1 MKQEDRENT
10 KLSELLQSWEGINPS
25 PAMYERVKARIK
37 GQDSFRKR
45 INTYFFTKKTILWF
59 VEVAVVVV
67 VVVLCSQ
74 LFQKP
79 APKIF
84 DDLAVINLYIEQ
96 HRGAT
101 DQIVSMEHSPQPA
114 GQKLMS
120 RRDILYY
127 EFIDD
132 YSKFR
137 GPGLILRGPQS
148 SLETDISKVPSIS
161 KGRTLSLAQARRAVD
176 FELIA
181 PPQLHTRFEL
191 LSIRK
196 IEDFN
201 CLQLLYSDGLGT
213 LSLFQ
218 QSSDSEEAL
227 IVKDFREY
235 AIFRSAELGDR
246 TEGQSKSTILAW
258 NSGNVFFVLIGQNDM
273 AELMTIAQSVSDFR
287 EQIES
292 LNLGM

>member
-1 MKQEDRENT
+1 MKQEDSENT

-37 GQDSFRKR
+37 GQESFWKR
-45 INTYFFTKKTILWF
+45 LNTYFFTKKTILWF
-59 VEVAVVVV
+59 VEVAVIVV

-79 APKIF
+79 APKMF
-84 DDLAVINLYIEQ
+84 DDLAMINLYMEQ
-96 HRGAT
+96 HRGAA
-101 DQIVSMEHSPQPA
+101 DQIVSMEHSSQLV

-127 EFIDD
+127 EFLDD

-137 GPGLILRGPQS
+137 GRGIILKGPQS
-148 SLETDISKVPSIS
+148 SRDTGISPVSVITMS
-161 KGRTLSLAQARRAVD
+161 RTLSLAQAGRAVD
-176 FELIA
+176 FKLIV

-191 LSIRK
+191 VSIRK

-213 LSLFQ
+213 LSLFE

-235 AIFRSAELGDR
+235 VVFRSTELGDR
-246 TEGQSKSTILAW
+246 TEGQSKGTILAW
-258 NSGNVFFVLIGQNDM
+258 NSGHVFFVLIGQNDM
-273 AELMTIAQSVSDFR
+273 AELMTIAQSVSDFQ
-287 EQIES
+287 EQIET
-292 LNLGM
+292 LNLKK

>member
-1 MKQEDRENT
+1 MKQENSENT

-45 INTYFFTKKTILWF
+45 LNTHFFTKKTLFRF
-59 VEVAVVVV
+59 VEVAVVIII
-67 VVVLCSQ
+67 VVLSGQ
-74 LFQKP
+74 LFQKS
-79 APKIF
+79 APKNL
-84 DDLAVINLYIEQ
+84 DDLTMINLYMEQ

-101 DQIVSMEHSPQPA
+101 DQIASMEHSFQPV

-127 EFIDD
+127 EFLDD
-132 YSKFR
+132 NSKFR
-137 GPGLILRGPQS
+137 GRGIILKGPQS

-176 FELIA
+176 FELVA

-191 LSIRK
+191 VSIRK
-196 IEDFN
+196 IENFN
-201 CLQLLYSDGLGT
+201 CLQLLYSDSLGT

-218 QSSDSEEAL
+218 
-227 IVKDFREY
+227 
-235 AIFRSAELGDR
+235 
-246 TEGQSKSTILAW
+246 
-258 NSGNVFFVLIGQNDM
+258 
-273 AELMTIAQSVSDFR
+273 
-287 EQIES
+287 
-292 LNLGM
+292 

>member
-1 MKQEDRENT
+1 MKQEDSENT
-10 KLSELLQSWEGINPS
+10 KLSKLLQSWEGINPS

-37 GQDSFRKR
+37 GQDSFWKR
-45 INTYFFTKKTILWF
+45 FNTYLFTRRTIFRF

-67 VVVLCSQ
+67 VVVFVSQ
-74 LFQKP
+74 LFQKS
-79 APKIF
+79 APKNL
-84 DDLAVINLYIEQ
+84 DDLAMINLYMEQ

-101 DQIVSMEHSPQPA
+101 DQIVSMEHSSQPV
-114 GQKLMS
+114 GQKFMS

-127 EFIDD
+127 EFLDD

-137 GPGLILRGPQS
+137 GRGIILKGPQS
-148 SLETDISKVPSIS
+148 SLDTSIS
-161 KGRTLSLAQARRAVD
+161 PVSAITMSQALSLAQAGRAVD

-181 PPQLHTRFEL
+181 PPQLNTRYEL
-191 LSIRK
+191 ESIRK

-218 QSSDSEEAL
+218 QSSNSEEAL

-235 AIFRSAELGDR
+235 AIFRSLELEDH
-246 TEGQSKSTILAW
+246 TEGQSKGTILAW
-258 NSGNVFFVLIGQNDM
+258 ISGNVFFVLIGQNDM
-273 AELMTIAQSVSDFR
+273 VELMTMAQSVSDFQ

-292 LNLGM
+292 SNLKK